1 LFAEPEEAA
10 GALPWAYGTRAIED
24 ESFPFEALSTVC
36 EIESWRKEI
45 NRPLYHIHKWWAHRL
60 GTAFRAIVIGTFA
73 PSGADVMR
81 LFYQP
86 TRIKGLVVFDPFMGS
101 GTTVGETL
109 KLGANAI
116 GRDINPVAHFLV
128 RNALSMHDREAVCA
142 TFRDI
147 ERDVAHQIRP
157 FYRCRLSDGRDAE
170 VLYFFWVKT
179 LPCPSC
185 AVLVNLFSSYVFAQ
199 HAYPQR
205 SPEAQC
211 LCPACG
217 AINAVRFDSRLVSCA
232 ACSESFD
239 AQSGPARGQTATC
252 PECQHAFPI
261 AKTVRAS
268 DVAPEHRL
276 YAKLVLLPDGSKQY
290 LRSTDDDRALFEAA
304 EHALK
309 ARDNPYPIVAIAP
322 GYNTNQAL
330 GYNYRYWHEMFNS
343 RQLLCLSIL
352 ADRIRTISDPAV
364 RDLFVCLLSGTL
376 EFNNMFASY
385 KGEGT
390 GAVRHMF
397 AHHIL
402 KPERVPLEANLWGT
416 PKSSGSF
423 STIFKGRIRRA
434 LDYAED
440 PFEIRLSGSSG
451 KKAAEKVFDLSERV
465 GFEIGATYDE
475 FEAGK
480 RVYLSCADS
489 STTDLPDASV
499 DAVITDPPFFDNV
512 HYSQLADFFHV
523 WQRHVL
529 NRAEGLQRE
538 STRSLGEVQNEDV
551 GLFTRRL
558 TGVWMESRRVLK
570 DDGLLVF
577 TYHHSRS
584 EGWRSV
590 LEALMSAGFTITA
603 AHPIKAEMSVAMPK
617 HQAKEPIDLD
627 IIVVCR
633 KAAVAPI
640 DAAKRS
646 WSAAALTA
654 TSQVQ
659 RLRRA
664 GRKLSRNDIRVVVTA
679 QVLRH
684 LSSIGSTNVALAT
697 LDERVGEIDAL
708 IEQLHGASVPCRDE
722 SDDPAV
728 ALSSEDQSSGRGR
741 SANRRMFEGAE

>member
-1 LFAEPEEAA
+1 LFAEPEETA
-10 GALPWAYGTRAIED
+10 GALALAHGSRAIED
-24 ESFPFEALSTVC
+24 ESFPFEALSDVC

-81 LFYQP
+81 LFYQR
-86 TRIKGLVVFDPFMGS
+86 TRIKSVVVFDPFMGS

-109 KLGANAI
+109 KLGAQAI

-128 RNALSMHDREAVCA
+128 RNALAMHDREAVCA

-157 FYRCRLSDGRDAE
+157 FYRCRLSDGREAD

-179 LPCPSC
+179 VLCPSC
-185 AVLVNLFSSYVFAQ
+185 SRSVDLFSSYVFAQ

-205 SPEAQC
+205 SPEAQS
-211 LCPACG
+211 LCPTCG
-217 AINAVRFDSRLVSCA
+217 AINAAPFDSRSVSCE

-239 AQSGPARGQTATC
+239 PQSGPARGQTATC

-261 AKTVRAS
+261 AKTIRAS
-268 DVAPEHRL
+268 DRPPQHRL

-290 LRSTDDDRALFEAA
+290 VRSTDDDRALYEAA
-304 EHALK
+304 EHALR

-330 GYNYRYWHEMFNS
+330 GYNYRYWHEMFNA

-352 ADRIRTISDPAV
+352 AERIRTISDPAV

-423 STIFKGRIRRA
+423 STIFEGRIRRA
-434 LDYAED
+434 LDYAAN
-440 PFEIRLSGSSG
+440 PFEIRVPGSSA
-451 KKAAEKVFDLSERV
+451 KKAGEKVFDLSERV
-465 GFEIGATYDE
+465 GFEIAATFDE

-480 RVYLSCADS
+480 RVYLSCGDS
-489 STTDLPDASV
+489 SKTDLPDASV

-523 WQRHVL
+523 WQRHIL
-529 NRAEGLQRE
+529 NRVEGLQGE
-538 STRSLGEVQNEDV
+538 STRSNGEVQNEDV

-558 TGVWMESRRVLK
+558 TGVWIEACRVLK

-590 LEALMSAGFTITA
+590 LEALMIAGFTITA
-603 AHPIKAEMSVAMPK
+603 THPIKAEMSVAMPK

-633 KAAVAPI
+633 KAALASVDTP
-640 DAAKRS
+640 KRS
-646 WSAAALTA
+646 WSTAVLTA

-679 QVLRH
+679 QILRH
-684 LSSIGSTNVALAT
+684 LSSLGSTSVALAT
-697 LDERVGEIDAL
+697 LDERVDEIDAL
-708 IEQLHGASVPCRDE
+708 IEQLHDASGSRRDE
-722 SDDPAV
+722 SEDPSA
-728 ALSSEDQSSGRGR
+728 ASSSEDRSSGRDR
-741 SANRRMFEGAE
+741 SGDRRMFTGAK